1 MARDERSTT
10 GREQTLL
17 RERAAELAR
26 AGRVAPER
34 SLRPALTFSRSGRRY
49 ALDARACTGVAAL
62 GDGAVLA
69 LPDVPPPLVGYT
81 LFRGEPLALFDLAA
95 LFGPRGGTPAQDEGE
110 AASAAAP
117 GGRYALV
124 LGGERPRLGLCA
136 DEVTELA
143 ALDEALFSPAAASDP
158 LLLGTSERLQVLD
171 ADRLLRDDRFLIDQG
186 E

>member
-1 MARDERSTT
+1 MT

-17 RERAAELAR
+17 RERAAALAR
-26 AGRVAPER
+26 AGRIASER
-34 SLRPALTFSRSGRRY
+34 TVRPAVIFSRNGRRY

-62 GDGAVLA
+62 TDGAVLL
-69 LPDVPPPLVGYT
+69 LPDVPKPLVGYT

-95 LFGPRGGTPAQDEGE
+95 LFGTRGTRPEDEGE
-110 AASAAAP
+110 TASAGAQ

-136 DEVTELA
+136 DEVTELS
-143 ALDEALFSPAAASDP
+143 ALDDALFSPGTASDP

-171 ADRLLRDDRFLIDQG
+171 ADHLLRDDRFLIDQG